1 MVSHA
6 DKPDSA
12 LYQPPLTFMGLPYR
26 TNANGAG
33 AGIIGCPFDCGT
45 HPFRI
50 GARQGPQAIREQSGL
65 IRRYQSEIAD
75 TDALAELGTIDT
87 GNVNLVPSRPEES
100 FEAIEEAAYRLVSAG
115 TVPVGFGGDG
125 SVSLPLVRAASRIH
139 NDLTLLHFDSHTDS
153 YEVDPVHQYDA
164 ATQFAHAALEQ
175 RVRVTGSYHI
185 GLRGSTTRQGVY
197 ARTKELGYSIITMRH
212 FMERGHDDVLAE
224 LQETLANRPIYLSW
238 DMDVFDPS
246 CAPGVCTPAWG
257 GFLAREGLEIVRNLA
272 GLNIVAADINTVSP
286 PHDINGMTAFLAAAM
301 TYEILLLIWQ
311 ARRQAE
317 EQSQ

>member
-33 AGIIGCPFDCGT
+33 AGILGCPFDCGT

-75 TDALAELGTIDT
+75 TDALAELGAIDT
-87 GNVNLVPSRPEES
+87 GNVKLVPSRPEES

-197 ARTKELGYSIITMRH
+197 ARTKELGYSIITMRN

-257 GFLAREGLEIVRNLA
+257 GFLAREGLEIVRDLA
-272 GLNIVAADINTVSP
+272 GLNIVAADVNTVSP